1 MKTRVPLFIF
11 CIQMIAFADSQP
23 TNVSMEMGTG
33 NREIKISDYDEITFV
48 GSADFEYEQ
57 SDKRLIYP

>member
-1 MKTRVPLFIF
+1 
-11 CIQMIAFADSQP
+11 MIAFADSQP

-57 SDKRLIYP
+57 SDKAPYLSVTIDENLLITS